1 VNEHQLLEA
10 ARAGEE
16 HAFARVAEPHRRAL
30 HAHCYRMLGSVHDA
44 EDALQETL
52 LRAWRGLA
60 SFEGRSSLR
69 SWLYT
74 IATNACLRAL
84 ERRPKRVLPIDYAP
98 AADPHDRLGEP
109 LVESVWVEPYP
120 DERLGLEDGLVSPA
134 RAGNGYLFDNV
145 SITPSNGPG
154 PRGCPG
160 GGEGPPPDID
170 IDKTTQTRSALP
182 GQLITYR
189 ITVRNRGDAPVR
201 GLRACD
207 RAPLALT
214 FVRSTARLQPAA
226 GRRLCL
232 TTGLLG
238 PGQRKTFRAT
248 FRLRQNV
255 TADTVTNGA
264 SADIPTASAPSP
276 VPPEDAVIPTRRR
289 RRVDRDS
296 ATIRVRTAA
305 RACPAAVNPRARAA
319 C

>member
-1 VNEHQLLEA
+1 MPSLDWPSPT
-10 ARAGEE
+10 R
-16 HAFARVAEPHRRAL
+16 RVL

-238 PGQRKTFRAT
+238 PSQRKTFRAT